1 MPQFNYKAKDET
13 GREVSAHIDATSR
26 YEALNALRTR
36 GLTVLDLWMD
46 DNRITAQPLL
56 RSTPKTRRRHAR
68 VAATELTVFM
78 RQLAIS
84 VNAGVPLREALESI
98 AEDLDNLGFRRVISD
113 VVAQL
118 REGHTFSESTASY
131 PMVFPVLFVALLRVA
146 EEAGSMPQTLEYLAT
161 ALERSERLS
170 RKIRSIMAYPAFVA
184 GFMVIISSVM
194 TLFVVPRFQ
203 AIFKNSPTRLPLLTE
218 VVFGVNRFLLENII
232 YITIGM
238 AVLTI
243 MFVLYARTT
252 AGRRQLDAIALR
264 LPLFGVCLKKLSVAR
279 FCRNFAIMI
288 RGGVP
293 VVTAMEIASTLGGNL
308 IIKEGLQ
315 RARQCILRGSAIA
328 PALATEAAFPRL
340 LIRMVSIGETTGH
353 LPEVMDKVSDAY
365 EEQVESSIVMATALF
380 EPIIIC
386 VFGGV
391 VLVLVLAV
399 YMPVFTAA
407 SRM

>member
-1 MPQFNYKAKDET
+1 MPMFQYKAKNVD
-13 GREVSAHIDATSR
+13 GDDVSASIDAASR
-26 YEALNALRTR
+26 YEALDALRLR
-36 GLTVLDLWMD
+36 GLTVLDLWTPD
-46 DNRITAQPLL
+46 S
-56 RSTPKTRRRHAR
+56 RSPALAGARAAPRGRQARTR
-68 VAATELTVFM
+68 VAAAEKTVFM

-98 AEDLDNLGFRRVISD
+98 AEDIENTGFRRVIND

-118 REGHTFSESTASY
+118 REGRTFSEATASF
-131 PMVFPVLFVALLRVA
+131 PTVFPVLFVALLRVA
-146 EEAGSMPQTLEYLAT
+146 EEAGSMPQILEYLAT

-170 RKIRSIMAYPAFVA
+170 RKIRSIMAYPAFVG

-194 TLFVVPRFQ
+194 TIFVVPRFQ
-203 AIFKNSPTRLPLLTE
+203 SIFKNSPTRLPILTE
-218 VVFGVNRFLLENII
+218 VVFGLNSFILHHLVYIAAGIASLLILSVM
-232 YITIGM
+232 Y
-238 AVLTI
+238 V
-243 MFVLYARTT
+243 RTPS
-252 AGRRQLDAIALR
+252 GRRRFDALLLR
-264 LPLFGVCLKKLSVAR
+264 LPLFGVCLKKLAVAR

-293 VVTAMEIASTLGGNL
+293 VVTAMEIASSLGGNRV
-308 IIKEGLQ
+308 IEEGLE
-315 RARQCILRGSAIA
+315 RARQNILRGSAIA

-353 LPEVMDKVSDAY
+353 LPEVMDNVSDAY
-365 EEQVESSIVMATALF
+365 EEQVESAIVMATALF

-399 YMPVFTAA
+399 YLPVFTAA
-407 SRM
+407 SHM